1 MDNKKSTTQNLN
13 IEYEATFCDID
24 VEKIREK
31 IRKLNG
37 FLIRSKFD
45 QRRTVFNLPK
55 GHEIEGGWLR
65 VRDEAD
71 KITLTLKIME
81 SNGSIEGQKEI
92 ELVVDSYA
100 EAVKLL
106 KTIGAEEK
114 SVQETKREIWEL
126 DGVQLMIDWWPFLN
140 PVIEIEGA
148 NEKEVRA
155 VAEKLGFD
163 WKDAIFNSID
173 YVYSKKYNISIDRIN
188 NQTPKIIFEM
198 ENPFVTR
205 FSSE

>member
-13 IEYEATFCDID
+13 IEYEATFCNID

-37 FLIRSKFD
+37 FLVRPKFD
-45 QRRTVFNLPK
+45 QKRTVFNLPK

-65 VRDEAD
+65 VRDEAN

-126 DGVQLMIDWWPFLN
+126 DGVKLMIDWWPFLN

-148 NEKEVRA
+148 NEDEVRA

-173 YVYSKKYNISIDRIN
+173 YVYGKKYNISIDRIN
-188 NQTPKIIFEM
+188 NQTPKITFEM
-198 ENPFVTR
+198 ENPFVAR
-205 FSSE
+205 

>member
-1 MDNKKSTTQNLN
+1 MDNKKITPSNLN

-24 VEKIREK
+24 AEETREK

-37 FLIRSKFD
+37 FLVRPKFD

-126 DGVQLMIDWWPFLN
+126 DGVKLMIDWWPFLN

-148 NEKEVRA
+148 NEEEVKA

-188 NQTPKIIFEM
+188 NQTPKITFEM
-198 ENPFVTR
+198 ENPFVAR
-205 FSSE
+205 